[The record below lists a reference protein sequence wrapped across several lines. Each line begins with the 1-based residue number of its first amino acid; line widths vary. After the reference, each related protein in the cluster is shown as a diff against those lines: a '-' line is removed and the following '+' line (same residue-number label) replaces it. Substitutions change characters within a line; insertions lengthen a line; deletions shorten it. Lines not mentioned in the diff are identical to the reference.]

1 MVLNKTI
8 LILEDDLRTLSKLLE
23 KLSKLEDD
31 QPYSFSLI
39 ILTDYIMVEEFI
51 NKDPMPKIDLIL
63 LDRDCK
69 LGGSFHVLDIEKIGA
84 KKIIAI
90 SSVPEYNQEA
100 KKRGIKKIVQK
111 DYAML
116 EKFSDDVIQ
125 EIENFLRPSWLNL
138 RWLDKTRKRDNITL

>member
-23 KLSKLEDD
+23 KLAKLEDD

-39 ILTDYIMVEEFI
+39 ILTDYTMVEEFI

-84 KKIIAI
+84 EKIISI
-90 SSVPEYNQEA
+90 SSVPEYNQQA
-100 KKRGIKKIVQK
+100 KKRGVKKVIQK

-116 EKFSDDVIQ
+116 EKFTDDVIR
-125 EIENFLRPSWLNL
+125 EIENFLRPNWIS
-138 RWLDKTRKRDNITL
+138 KITSRF

>member
-23 KLSKLEDD
+23 KLSKVEDD

-39 ILTDYIMVEEFI
+39 ILTDYTMVEEFI
-51 NKDPMPKIDLIL
+51 NKDPMPKVDLIL

-84 KKIIAI
+84 EKVIAI
-90 SSVPEYNQEA
+90 SSVPEYNQQA
-100 KKRGIKKIVQK
+100 KKRGVKKSVLK
-111 DYAML
+111 DYKTL
-116 EKFSDDVIQ
+116 DKFSDDVAS
-125 EIENFLRPSWLNL
+125 EIEKFLRPGWINRLLPS
-138 RWLDKTRKRDNITL
+138 

>member
-23 KLSKLEDD
+23 KLSRVEDD

-39 ILTDYIMVEEFI
+39 ILTDYTMVEEFI
-51 NKDPMPKIDLIL
+51 NKDPVPKIDLIL

-84 KKIIAI
+84 EKIIAI
-90 SSVPEYNQEA
+90 SSVPEYNQQA
-100 KKRGIKKIVQK
+100 KKRGVKKSVLK
-111 DYAML
+111 DYKTL
-116 EKFSDDVIQ
+116 DKFSDDVAS
-125 EIENFLRPSWLNL
+125 EIEKFLRPGWISRILPN
-138 RWLDKTRKRDNITL
+138 